1 MNKVNYHIATN
12 KIQRYHEKN
21 CNYRKIMRKLF
32 KSKFRRSFKATLIW
46 DDLRKLKRKHPF
58 TIPTSCKTEILITR
72 QKSLNGTN

>member
-1 MNKVNYHIATN
+1 MNKVNYHITTN

-32 KSKFRRSFKATLIW
+32 KSKFRRSFKGTLIW

-58 TIPTSCKTEILITR
+58 HYSNLM
-72 QKSLNGTN
+72 